1 MHLVFLIADVNSND
15 PKYRLSGKCHLCMWD
30 KCWKDTG
37 NAYNHCN
44 YSGLETNT
52 FLPAHGHFG
61 LLIPLSQKCKKEI
74 TVLEEMIDSEWPVVV
89 VNIHPQLEWITVC
102 LEYTSYCYP
111 VLWLSLTEKTR
122 TQSKRNVN
130 APDHLWM
137 KIRSPFPIKDK
148 DLWKSLESDVQ

>member
-1 MHLVFLIADVNSND
+1 MHLVFMIADVNSND

-37 NAYNHCN
+37 DAYNHRN

-61 LLIPLSQKCKKEI
+61 LLIPLSQPCKKEI

-89 VNIHPQLEWITVC
+89 VNRLLPYSYS
-102 LEYTSYCYP
+102 EYQFVWSTLL
-111 VLWLSLTEKTR
+111 VVTLSC
-122 TQSKRNVN
+122 
-130 APDHLWM
+130 D
-137 KIRSPFPIKDK
+137 
-148 DLWKSLESDVQ
+148 